1 MKKFIIINNTE
12 KVTVKAAGWQ
22 ITIGGYY
29 VFFSDKNETV
39 ATAPPTAIVIDKE
52 YSL

>member
-1 MKKFIIINNTE
+1 MKKFIIINNGE
-12 KVTVKAAGWQ
+12 KVVIEATGWQ
-22 ITIGGYY
+22 IAIGGYY
-29 VFFSDKNETV
+29 VFFNEKNENV